1 MSCKFF
7 NKIKTL
13 ETFRENSI
21 TDLILS
27 FNKLIVILCS
37 GNFLILNNVL
47 EFLTSIN
54 LIVLYIENFKIL
66 VAA

>member
-13 ETFRENSI
+13 ETFRESSI